1 MEYNWLALTIKKR
14 LEEVLPR
21 WRYRPQGGGNR
32 PGVTS
37 KRAMM
42 GASEEEDEEGD
53 GGGGRRRRGAGAPS
67 SWLQPEREPTEDE
80 KTNMFAMAVIAGVM
94 GAMSNHCY
102 RFEQQTRKQNDG
114 VHFQEN

>member
-42 GASEEEDEEGD
+42 GASEEEDEEGN
-53 GGGGRRRRGAGAPS
+53 GG
-67 SWLQPEREPTEDE
+67 DE
-80 KTNMFAMAVIAGVM
+80 
-94 GAMSNHCY
+94 
-102 RFEQQTRKQNDG
+102 
-114 VHFQEN
+114 